1 MKYIKGNVR
10 EYATFLASGAINSAL
25 TYVLYILLLNL
36 VSYKISYSIAYVSG
50 IFISYY
56 LNSRWVFR
64 EPMSLV
70 KFLQYPVVYIVQ
82 YLLGIATLH
91 VCVEVLGLSQWLAP
105 LVVIAVTVPATF
117 FLSRYIIKRPFRNMA
132 KGEKDAN

>member
-1 MKYIKGNVR
+1 MKYIKGNIR

-25 TYVLYILLLNL
+25 TYILYILLLNL

-56 LNSRWVFR
+56 LNSRWVFK
-64 EPMSLV
+64 EPLSLV
-70 KFLQYPVVYIVQ
+70 KFLQYPAVYIVQ
-82 YLLGIATLH
+82 YLLGIATLY
-91 VCVEVLGLSQWLAP
+91 VCVDVLGFSKWLAP

-117 FLSRYIIKRPFRNMA
+117 FLSRYIIKRPSGNVAR
-132 KGEKDAN
+132 GEKNGD